1 MAALTFRLELTLA
14 WPGAGEVGRD
24 DETPSERNGVD
35 GSLMEK
41 SLGDATGEPSGPPA
55 SFS

>member
-1 MAALTFRLELTLA
+1 MLTFRLELTLA

-24 DETPSERNGVD
+24 DDMPSDRNGVL
-35 GSLMEK
+35 GSLMEI
-41 SLGDATGEPSGPPA
+41 SLDEGATGEPSGPPM

>member
-1 MAALTFRLELTLA
+1 VLTFRLELTLA

-24 DETPSERNGVD
+24 VDMPSDRNGVL
-35 GSLMEK
+35 GSLIEN
-41 SLGDATGEPSGPPA
+41 SLDEGATGEPSGPRT